1 MCRMAHL
8 VLVMADVQSVRSNLQ
23 LRFQVCNTTNP
34 KLAGEIN
41 ADSDVTRFSARD
53 VYRLASIRLALWR
66 FSAGSE
72 TTCRETAGEEKQSR
86 RRFLRR
92 GLGHSPGQTGDL
104 HTQTPSIQIGDK
116 VRGQIRVKVRDQTLK
131 Q

>member
-1 MCRMAHL
+1 MWRIAHL
-8 VLVMADVQSVRSNLQ
+8 VLVMADVQSVRSNPL
-23 LRFQVCNTTNP
+23 LCSQVCNATNS
-34 KLAGEIN
+34 KLAVEIYD
-41 ADSDVTRFSARD
+41 DSEVTRCFARD

-66 FSAGSE
+66 FCAGSE

-92 GLGHSPGQTGDL
+92 GSGHSPWQTGDL